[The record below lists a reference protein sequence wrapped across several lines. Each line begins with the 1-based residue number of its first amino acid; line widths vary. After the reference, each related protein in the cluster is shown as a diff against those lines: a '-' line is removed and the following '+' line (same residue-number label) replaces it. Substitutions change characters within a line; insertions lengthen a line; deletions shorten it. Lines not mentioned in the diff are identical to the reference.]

1 MVLFIDGDFYKVNCL
16 NCNGIPDLTHSITPT
31 TVSLRK
37 TISCLI

>member
-1 MVLFIDGDFYKVNCL
+1 MVLFIDGDFYNCL
-16 NCNGIPDLTHSITPT
+16 NCNGIPDLTHSITPA